1 MGNNESIY
9 WFFGAWILSAIF
21 QIVIFIISSRRDK
34 KNKILHEFYCEFY
47 EYIKDQPIVTGL
59 CHEMIKFSGSCVK
72 DSEFIDSK
80 KSKELKADFFFK
92 HFNSQ
97 KPSIFVNSSFYF
109 NEYFTGRAYW
119 WRSNSAKGLEECT
132 KQRKLFIKMLI
143 EKTSSNKNCYYEI
156 Y

>member
-1 MGNNESIY
+1 MENDMYLCLFVGF
-9 WFFGAWILSAIF
+9 WLLSATIQIIIF
-21 QIVIFIISSRRDK
+21 VRMKNKDK

-119 WRSNSAKGLEECT
+119 WRSNSAKGLE
-132 KQRKLFIKMLI
+132 
-143 EKTSSNKNCYYEI
+143 
-156 Y
+156 